1 MGLGELM
8 EPRIPDEGVMR
19 TAPRAARRM
28 MLVVCTLG
36 VAGGLAGTPA
46 QAGSDAI
53 IWEENDQSVVLV
65 PQDADGAPPNDHPAT
80 VAARDIERMLA
91 SLEFRYV
98 DDGNETAPAPVFSAE
113 QVDILGAALA
123 TGLARAAPTQD
134 VRFSII
140 GAHRL
145 SPDALVRRNRLTAGR
160 VFFHEGELNII
171 FGEIQSPYRKKNI
184 YGRLEQ
190 DFYPREYG
198 SRRTPAEREAVLVA
212 STATRLREDA
222 GGTRYDWVI
231 CDPGAV
237 TSSPGPTSANA
248 TQPDAAVA
256 SPPPGQAAA
265 EAPAAGDLEQRLRTL
280 KRLRD
285 EHLISEETYRE
296 KVNEILEEL

>member
-1 MGLGELM
+1 
-8 EPRIPDEGVMR
+8 MR
-19 TAPRAARRM
+19 AAPRAARRM
-28 MLVVCTLG
+28 MLVLFTVG
-36 VAGGLAGTPA
+36 AAGGLAGTPA

-65 PQDADGAPPNDHPAT
+65 PQDDDQAPPNDHPAK
-80 VAARDIERMLA
+80 VEVRDIETMLA
-91 SLEFRYV
+91 SLRFRYA
-98 DDGNETAPAPVFSAE
+98 DDGNETAPVPVFNAE

-123 TGLARAAPTQD
+123 TGLGRATPTQD
-134 VRFSII
+134 VRFSIV

-160 VFFHEGELNII
+160 VFFREGELNII

-198 SRRTPAEREAVLVA
+198 SRTTAAGREAVLVA
-212 STATRLREDA
+212 GDAIRLREDT
-222 GGTRYDWVI
+222 GVTRYDWVI
-231 CDPGAV
+231 FDPDAV
-237 TSSPGPTSANA
+237 TPAPVAPSAKA
-248 TQPDAAVA
+248 PASEAAVP
-256 SPPPGQAAA
+256 SPLPGQVAA
-265 EAPAAGDLEQRLRTL
+265 EAPAGSDLEQRLRTL